1 MAGSV
6 IGALR
11 ASMTLE
17 TAAFDKGIDR
27 SKTKLRQFD
36 ADTRKMASGVSG
48 LGRELGAGFGPV
60 GTVLDKIGGAGL
72 VAGAGV
78 GAAVAAL
85 QGMQMALKF
94 ADDLDATA
102 TKIGITAEQFQELT
116 FAAKENDITT
126 EALSQSLQGLNV
138 ALGAYKSGVGDA
150 KVKKVFEALGI
161 TPESL
166 ADVNNAADFLPMLAD
181 KIKSLGS
188 TAERVKIAKMMGV
201 EDLVPLLMKGGDE
214 IDRLAAK
221 ARELGLVMSNELT
234 AKAADANRELEVMG
248 DYISAHLSISFA
260 SLAVWL
266 NDAAKDFQPLIDKI
280 RETTQAM
287 REYQARRGR
296 DIATRQRDRAAAME
310 AANGG
315 RPTRQSALLRSDAE
329 KYDPTQFG
337 DSAISDRMGTRA
349 AFDALR
355 PQAGGGGGGSGGG
368 GGGRAASRARSAG
381 KPRYAGPLPDYIAV
395 MVADGRFTE
404 ASIREAY
411 PSGNFPM
418 DGGVFLPEP
427 VVVDMKSAY
436 DVNDLGANARQVDA
450 NPSGFL
456 SSSDGVNSVTAAIE
470 ATKDQNR
477 EAFREMFSGGLLA
490 ALSDGEDGVREWM
503 RRGAERGLEQ
513 ALNNL
518 ADLIFK
524 LFSDSMSG
532 GSGSGIGS
540 SIGQIVSAIFGGGGN
555 SSSIPGFATGGNF
568 TVGGSGGVDS
578 QLVRFR
584 ATPGEMV
591 NISHGNDNGSR
602 GSVTFDMR
610 GAVVTQD
617 LLNQMNQIAASGD
630 AQVLGAVARE
640 KTRQDKASRYTVARA
655 RR

>member
-11 ASMTLE
+11 VSLTAE

-36 ADTRKMASGVSG
+36 ADTRKMAGNVSD
-48 LGRELGAGFGPV
+48 LGREFGTGLGPV
-60 GTVLDKIGGAGL
+60 GTVLDKIGAAGL

-78 GAAVAAL
+78 GAAVVAF
-85 QGMQMALKF
+85 QGMQAALKF

-102 TKIGITAEQFQELT
+102 TKIGVTAEQFQELT

-181 KIKSLGS
+181 KIKALGS

-221 ARELGLVMSNELT
+221 ARDLGLVMSNELT

-248 DYISAHLSISFA
+248 DYITAHLSIAFA
-260 SLAVWL
+260 GLATWL

-280 RETTQAM
+280 REATQAM
-287 REYQARRGR
+287 REYQAGRGR
-296 DIATRQRDRAAAME
+296 DIAARQRERAAAME

-329 KYDPTQFG
+329 RYDPTQFG
-337 DSAISDRMGTRA
+337 DSAISDRMGTQA
-349 AFDALR
+349 SFDALR
-355 PQAGGGGGGSGGG
+355 PQGGGGGVDRSGGG
-368 GGGRAASRARSAG
+368 GRGTSRSRAAG
-381 KPRYAGPLPDYIAV
+381 KPRFTGKLPDYIA
-395 MVADGRFTE
+395 ALIAEGRFTE

-411 PSGNFPM
+411 PDGNFPM
-418 DGGVFLPEP
+418 QGGVFLPEP
-427 VVVDMKSAY
+427 VVVDPKTTF
-436 DVNDLGANARQVDA
+436 DVADLAANARRVDA
-450 NPSGFL
+450 NPTGFQ
-456 SSSDGVNSVTAAIE
+456 SSADGVNSVTSAIE

-490 ALSDGEDGVREWM
+490 ALRDGEDGVREWM

-524 LFSDSMSG
+524 LFSDSMGG

-540 SIGQIVSAIFGGGGN
+540 SIGQIVSAIFGGGN

-617 LLNQMNQIAASGD
+617 LLNQMNQIAANGD

-640 KTRQDKASRYTVARA
+640 KQRGDKASRYTVARA

>member
-11 ASMTLE
+11 VSLTAE
-17 TAAFDKGIDR
+17 TAQFDKGIDR

-36 ADTRKMASGVSG
+36 ADTRKMAGSVSD
-48 LGRELGAGFGPV
+48 LGRDFGTGFGPV
-60 GTVLDKIGGAGL
+60 GTVLDKIGAAGL

-78 GAAVAAL
+78 GAAVVAF
-85 QGMQMALKF
+85 QGMQAALKF

-102 TKIGITAEQFQELT
+102 TKIGVTAEQFQELT

-181 KIKSLGS
+181 KIKALGS

-221 ARELGLVMSNELT
+221 ARDLGLVMSNELT

-248 DYISAHLSISFA
+248 DYISAHLSIAFA
-260 SLAVWL
+260 GLATWL

-280 RETTQAM
+280 REATQAM
-287 REYQARRGR
+287 REYQAGRGR
-296 DIATRQRDRAAAME
+296 DIAARQRERAAAME

-315 RPTRQSALLRSDAE
+315 RATRQSALLRSDAE

-337 DSAISDRMGTRA
+337 DSAISDRMGTQA
-349 AFDALR
+349 SFDALR
-355 PQAGGGGGGSGGG
+355 PQGGAGGSVASGRGSSGGGSRSRGG
-368 GGGRAASRARSAG
+368 A
-381 KPRYAGPLPDYIAV
+381 KPRYTGKLPDYILALI
-395 MVADGRFTE
+395 AEGRFTE
-404 ASIREAY
+404 ASIRERY
-411 PSGNFPM
+411 PDGSFPM
-418 DGGVFLPEP
+418 QGGVILPDP
-427 VVVDMKSAY
+427 VVVDSKTTFDAA
-436 DVNDLGANARQVDA
+436 DLLANARRIDES
-450 NPSGFL
+450 PTGFR
-456 SSSDGVNSVTAAIE
+456 SSADRVGDVTSAIE

-477 EAFREMFSGGLLA
+477 EAFREMFSGGLMA
-490 ALSDGEDGVREWM
+490 ALRDGEDGVREWM

-524 LFSDSMSG
+524 LFSDSMGG

-540 SIGQIVSAIFGGGGN
+540 SIGQIVSAIFGGGN

-617 LLNQMNQIAASGD
+617 LLNQMNQIAANGD

-640 KTRQDKASRYTVARA
+640 KQRGDKASRYTVARA

>member
-17 TAAFDKGIDR
+17 TAAFDKGVDR
-27 SKTKLRQFD
+27 TKTKLRQFD

-48 LGRELGAGFGPV
+48 IGRELGAGFGPV

-181 KIKSLGS
+181 KIKALGS

-221 ARELGLVMSNELT
+221 ARDLGLVMSNELT

-248 DYISAHLSISFA
+248 DYITAHLSIAFA
-260 SLAVWL
+260 GLATWL

-287 REYQARRGR
+287 REYQAGRGR
-296 DIATRQRDRAAAME
+296 DIAARQRERAAAME

-329 KYDPTQFG
+329 RYDPTQFG
-337 DSAISDRMGTRA
+337 DSAISDRMGTQA
-349 AFDALR
+349 SFDALR
-355 PQAGGGGGGSGGG
+355 PQGGGGGVALSGGG
-368 GGGRAASRARSAG
+368 GRGTSRSRAAG
-381 KPRYAGPLPDYIAV
+381 KPRFTGKIPDYIA
-395 MVADGRFTE
+395 ALIAEGRFTE

-411 PSGNFPM
+411 PDGNFPM
-418 DGGVFLPEP
+418 QGGVFLPEP
-427 VVVDMKSAY
+427 VVVDPKTTF
-436 DVNDLGANARQVDA
+436 DVADLAANARRVDA
-450 NPSGFL
+450 NPTGFQ
-456 SSSDGVNSVTAAIE
+456 SSADGVNSVTSAIE

-477 EAFREMFSGGLLA
+477 EAFREMFSGGLMA
-490 ALSDGEDGVREWM
+490 ALRDGEDGVREWM

-524 LFSDSMSG
+524 LFSDSMGG

-540 SIGQIVSAIFGGGGN
+540 SIGQIVSAIFGGGN

-617 LLNQMNQIAASGD
+617 LLNQMNQIAANGD

-640 KTRQDKASRYTVARA
+640 KQRGDKASRYTVARA